1 VNSFDVAIIGGGVIG
16 CSIAL
21 ELAAEKLNVVVLDRD
36 EPARGASWAA
46 AGMLSPA
53 PDSPESLPLVP
64 FAKES
69 LRLYP
74 EFIAALEEAS
84 GLSTGFARKGT
95 LAPFFASD
103 GESQRDRLVA
113 EYSRL
118 GIPIE
123 PIPVRVARELESGL
137 GPAARA
143 VAWLPDEATVDP
155 RLLMAA
161 LLTAISQQR
170 VKIRSGCTV
179 ASVLCESGRCTGVM
193 AGGEGISA
201 NTVVVAAGCY
211 SATITKGADP
221 EGNWLARYAPTHP
234 VRGQMMALRSSGT
247 NLRRVLRS
255 ERGYVVPRP
264 DGRIVAGST
273 LEDAGFENHVTP
285 EGMLKILDAALE
297 LVPALA
303 DAEVKETWSGLRPGS
318 PDHLPILG
326 PTDIEGLFIATGHY
340 RNGIL
345 LAPATAKLLRDC
357 LLSGKIASDA
367 DVFSPMRF
375 TAAKSRAAISKR
387 ATALS

>member
-1 VNSFDVAIIGGGVIG
+1 VSSFDVAIIGGGVIG

-36 EPARGASWAA
+36 EPAQGASWAA
-46 AGMLSPA
+46 AGMLSPG
-53 PDSPESLPLVP
+53 PDSPESLLLVP

-74 EFIAALEEAS
+74 GFIAALEEAS
-84 GLSTGFARKGT
+84 GLSTGFARGGT
-95 LAPFFASD
+95 LAPFFEPD
-103 GESQRDRLVA
+103 GESQRDLMVA
-113 EYSRL
+113 EYRRM

-123 PIPVRVARELESGL
+123 PIPLEAARELESGL

-143 VAWLPDEATVDP
+143 LAWLPDEATVDP

-161 LLTAISQQR
+161 LLIAISQR
-170 VKIRSGCTV
+170 CVEIRSGYTV
-179 ASVLCESGRCTGVM
+179 TSVLCESDRCTGVM
-193 AGGEGISA
+193 AGGKRISA
-201 NTVVVAAGCY
+201 KTVVVAAGCY
-211 SATITKGADP
+211 SATITKGNAP
-221 EGNWLARYAPTHP
+221 EDIWLARYAPTHP
-234 VRGQMMALRSSGT
+234 VRGQMVALRST
-247 NLRRVLRS
+247 QLHLRRVLRS

-273 LEDAGFENHVTP
+273 LEDVGFENHVTP
-285 EGMLKILDAALE
+285 AGMLKILDAALE

-303 DAEVKETWSGLRPGS
+303 NAEVKETWSGLRPGT

-357 LLSGKIASDA
+357 ILRGKIASDTE
-367 DVFSPMRF
+367 VFSPLRF
-375 TAAKSRAAISKR
+375 AARKPQAVNSKR